1 MKDFTTGSES
11 KLIFRF
17 AGPMLIGNVLQQM
30 YNIVDSI
37 IVGRYLGDKALAAV
51 GASFPIIFMIIALV
65 IGIGIGSSVVIS
77 QYFGAKQYEKVKR
90 AADTTYIFLL
100 AAGIIITTVGIATSD
115 GMFKLLQLPEELI
128 EPATSYFNIYMAGLI
143 VMFGFNA
150 TTSILRGIGD
160 SKTPLYFLIV
170 STLTNIGLDLLF
182 ILVFKWGIKG
192 AAWATVISQ
201 AGAFVVTIVYLNHRQ
216 HLLRI
221 NVKKIVFDWEI
232 FRQSV
237 SIGLPTG
244 VQQTL
249 VALGSVA
256 MMGIVNTFGT
266 PVIAAFSAA
275 SRVDSLAVTPA
286 MNFAGALSG
295 FVAQNIG
302 AGKIDRVANGLKAT
316 LWMSLTFCA
325 FITVIIIVWGKSIMT
340 IFTASPE
347 VINIGYHYLLIVSTF
362 YVVFVV
368 MFTINGLLRGAGAAM
383 IPMYITLLSLWLIRI
398 PLAYLF
404 SKTMGLGETGIW
416 LAVPIGWF
424 FGAIAAIIYYKKGNW
439 QNKSIIGQAV
449 LVETEEILTES

>member
-1 MKDFTTGSES
+1 M
-11 KLIFRF
+11 
-17 AGPMLIGNVLQQM
+17 
-30 YNIVDSI
+30 
-37 IVGRYLGDKALAAV
+37 
-51 GASFPIIFMIIALV
+51 
-65 IGIGIGSSVVIS
+65 
-77 QYFGAKQYEKVKR
+77 
-90 AADTTYIFLL
+90 
-100 AAGIIITTVGIATSD
+100 
-115 GMFKLLQLPEELI
+115 
-128 EPATSYFNIYMAGLI
+128 
-143 VMFGFNA
+143 
-150 TTSILRGIGD
+150 
-160 SKTPLYFLIV
+160 
-170 STLTNIGLDLLF
+170 
-182 ILVFKWGIKG
+182 
-192 AAWATVISQ
+192 
-201 AGAFVVTIVYLNHRQ
+201 VTIVYLNHRQ

-416 LAVPIGWF
+416 LAVPIGWI

-449 LVETEEILTES
+449 LVETEEILAES